1 MLITIKELEK
11 YSGVY
16 RDNNDTLGEVYIGSA
31 TDIVDTYLGYV
42 AEQNE
47 DWKKQVLKIVYS
59 VDMVNFYSDPERTV
73 LVEIPTGVEITATGI
88 ENQYSYITLEVVVP
102 DLIRLTCLRIAS
114 LLQQEESGNIGIN
127 NKSFGENGSRSFL
140 NVVNYDK
147 YLAQIARYRKI
158 ESHLGEESGE

>member
-1 MLITIKELEK
+1 MLITKKELEK

-59 VDMVNFYSDPERTV
+59 VDMINFYADEERTE
-73 LVEIPTGVEITATGI
+73 LVEIPDGAEITATGI
-88 ENQYSYITLEVVVP
+88 ENQYSYIALEVVVP

-114 LLQQEESGNIGIN
+114 LLQQEEEGNIGIN
-127 NKSFGENGSRSFL
+127 NKSYGESGSRSFL

-147 YLAQIARYRKI
+147 YLAQIARYRHI
-158 ESHLGEESGE
+158 ESHLGESNG